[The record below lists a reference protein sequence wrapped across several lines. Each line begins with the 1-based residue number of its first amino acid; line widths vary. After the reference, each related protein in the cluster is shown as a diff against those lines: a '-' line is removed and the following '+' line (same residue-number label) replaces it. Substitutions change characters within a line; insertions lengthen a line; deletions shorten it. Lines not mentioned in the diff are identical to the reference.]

1 MVLFAQIL
9 LYMIALWIFW
19 RILPVTFC
27 QIYYL
32 FTQTAKFNQIK
43 FDLRTILFDVL
54 RFFTAAKI
62 WKYWWKMPFFCS
74 EYFFMSRSVYIFF
87 LKNKIRNVTIPN
99 FSVRYKE
106 KGAQNWTPHLSK
118 KILCKYITSVTI
130 LLTPYSE
137 SSSIAPDALHN
148 IYVCIDFVKNIS
160 KKLRFPLPLYK
171 SIQ

>member
-1 MVLFAQIL
+1 MNILTDFACHILSNLLSLYSNSQIQSNKIRFA
-9 LYMIALWIFW
+9 YDTFRRFTIFYSSKNLK
-19 RILPVTFC
+19 IL
-27 QIYYL
+27 
-32 FTQTAKFNQIK
+32 
-43 FDLRTILFDVL
+43 
-54 RFFTAAKI
+54 
-62 WKYWWKMPFFCS
+62 WKMPFFCS